1 VRVSQ
6 CVLYGLDALSVVL
19 GPERARLLAGG
30 FYDLT
35 NRVDHELRVL
45 PFDEVAVVG
54 IGDVLGV

>member
-1 VRVSQ
+1 
-6 CVLYGLDALSVVL
+6 VLYGLDALSVVL

-35 NRVDHELRVL
+35 NRVDHEFRVL
-45 PFDEVAVVG
+45 PFDEVAVGG